1 MGGGVVGSVSYE
13 IKNKDHVYISGLAIR
28 SEFRGQGLVRQAMG
42 LLFAEL
48 TSFKKFS
55 LVVHPDN
62 HAVKLYKSF
71 GFKKET
77 LVEDYFGDGEPRLV
91 MVKDNNI

>member
-1 MGGGVVGSVSYE
+1 M
-13 IKNKDHVYISGLAIR
+13 N
-28 SEFRGQGLVRQAMG
+28 

-48 TSFKKFS
+48 TSFKKLS

-62 HAVKLYKSF
+62 LAVKLYESF
-71 GFKKET
+71 GFKRES
-77 LVEDYFGDGEPRLV
+77 LVENYFGDGEPRLV